1 MAQIMADSTK
11 QLRELMLTTELLAPL
26 PELGFQRFLYICPMT
41 MSYDNRHQII
51 I

>member
-11 QLRELMLTTELLAPL
+11 QLRELMLTTELLAP
-26 PELGFQRFLYICPMT
+26 ELGFQRFLYICPVT